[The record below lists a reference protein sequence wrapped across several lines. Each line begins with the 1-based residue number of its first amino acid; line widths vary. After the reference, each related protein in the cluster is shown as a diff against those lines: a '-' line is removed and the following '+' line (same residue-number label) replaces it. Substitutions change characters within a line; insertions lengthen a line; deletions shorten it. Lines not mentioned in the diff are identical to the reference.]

1 MLEARE
7 VEVMRLIKLMGE
19 LIVHTDRS
27 LDDLGEERHEQQELE
42 RIALRLDLLA
52 VNVHDVAHALEGVER
67 DTQRQEELER
77 RSREVDPERAEDVV
91 ERAGEEVVI
100 LQKREDTEVEDQ
112 TERHDPA
119 LLYLKAIFER
129 LLLLAVPVA
138 LSLLQKRLAVVVHL
152 LYPYA
157 EQQRADGCEQDER
170 RVLVAR
176 EAIEYRAGCEQDRP
190 SVFLPREDEIY

>member
-1 MLEARE
+1 MLEARK
-7 VEVMRLIKLMGE
+7 VEVMRLIKLMSE

-77 RSREVDPERAEDVV
+77 RSREVDAERAEDVV

-112 TERHDPA
+112 AERHDPA
-119 LLYLKAIFER
+119 LLYLKAILER

-170 RVLVAR
+170 CVLVAR
-176 EAIEYRAGCEQDRP
+176 KAIEYRAGCEQDRP